1 MKKAVAM
8 VMAMFMMLICSVT
21 GFAAH
26 GPLTVNQAKQ
36 AALDYAGVKAE
47 EATFTKAYRDW
58 DDGREVY
65 EIEFYAENTEFDMDV
80 DVNTGRIT
88 GFSTEYHG
96 GFNSCG
102 NQALVNTQPQNY
114 GRYHDWDD
122 DWDDWDD
129 RYDFDMDDMY
139 DWDD

>member
-8 VMAMFMMLICSVT
+8 VMVVVMMLALGAT
-21 GFAAH
+21 AFAA
-26 GPLTVNQAKQ
+26 GGRLTPDQAKQ
-36 AALDYAGVKAE
+36 AALEYAGVKAS

-65 EIEFYAENTEFDMDV
+65 EIEFFANNTEYDMDV

-88 GFSTEYHG
+88 DYNMEFYG
-96 GFNSCG
+96 GYS
-102 NQALVNTQPQNY
+102 NTQPGGGY
-114 GRYHDWDD
+114 GYH

-129 RYDFDMDDMY
+129 RYDRY
-139 DWDD
+139 DWDDRYDYDRDFDDMFDWDD